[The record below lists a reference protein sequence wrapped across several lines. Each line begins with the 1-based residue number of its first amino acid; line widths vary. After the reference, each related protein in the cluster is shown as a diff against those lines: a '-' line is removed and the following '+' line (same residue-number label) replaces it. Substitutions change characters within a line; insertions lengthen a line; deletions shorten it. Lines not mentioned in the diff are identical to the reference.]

1 MPWHG
6 ERHISAAWNQRHQR
20 LVFLSMMVA
29 LAMVLQILESI
40 LPNPAPW
47 IRLGLANVVILIV
60 LSIYGIREGLMVTG
74 LRVVLAAIL
83 LGTIFGPTFWLS
95 LSGGIASTIV
105 MGMALLLFPRTFS
118 LIGVSVIGSYTH
130 NLVQYAVA
138 SLFIIRQPELRYL
151 LPVLLVTAL
160 VAGIT
165 TGVAA
170 CLILSMLERH
180 SLRNFP
186 FFMNTKNGNI

>member
-1 MPWHG
+1 MPWHADCNV
-6 ERHISAAWNQRHQR
+6 SPAWNQRHRR

-47 IRLGLANVVILIV
+47 IRLGLANVVALMV

-95 LSGGIASTIV
+95 LSGGIASTII
-105 MGMALLLFPRTFS
+105 MGMVLQLFPGTFS

-138 SLFIIRQPELRYL
+138 SLCIIRQPELRYL

-165 TGVAA
+165 TGVSA
-170 CLILSMLERH
+170 CLILGMLERH
-180 SLRNFP
+180 SILHFH
-186 FFMNTKNGNI
+186 FL

>member
-6 ERHISAAWNQRHQR
+6 ESHVAAAWSRRHQR

-29 LAMVLQILESI
+29 LAMVLQILESV

-95 LSGGIASTIV
+95 LSGGIASTVV
-105 MGMALLLFPRTFS
+105 MGMVLMLFPRTFS

-138 SLFIIRQPELRYL
+138 SLCIIRQPELRYL
-151 LPVLLVTAL
+151 LPLLLVTSL

-165 TGVAA
+165 TGVVA
-170 CLILSMLERH
+170 CLIMRMLEGHSIRH
-180 SLRNFP
+180 FHFL
-186 FFMNTKNGNI
+186 